1 MKKKISIIIAIL
13 TSITILLGVYS
24 NYKETGKVNTDEI
37 TKAITTVTD
46 VLVSD
51 SVNSEAIDTINATLN
66 GGKVESKEIAQVG
79 NEKETTDEGA
89 TETDG
94 IVEQE
99 NIEYNGDNSGNG
111 LSLLGTY
118 QGLTYYSQAD
128 SRWASIPYTSTGNYN
143 QTMKSSACGPTSAAI
158 VVSSSKGAILPTT
171 MANLFVDNN
180 FRTANSGTAW
190 AAYSFVADYFGFDD
204 YHTTTDYNTMI
215 NYLKQGYF
223 VIASCGSGLFTSGGH
238 YIVLVS
244 DDNGIIRVFDPYLYN
259 GKFNTASRRKA
270 NVKVEG
276 TSVYLSEDSFEKY
289 SNYKRF
295 WIYSNDSGKGNT
307 ITNNTEMSIK
317 KYVKVSTRL
326 NVRSGP
332 GVNYPVVG
340 KLTNGSEV
348 IVKEINGEWS
358 KTEKGWVNS
367 SYLTDYISN
376 FTKTYTP
383 KYTVGTYKV
392 TASTLRVRTGPGTN
406 YRTKTYKQ
414 LSYNARQQN
423 KRLGNYY
430 TNGYKRGVVCK
441 VTKIKGNWGLTK
453 SGWICLD
460 YCE

>member
-13 TSITILLGVYS
+13 TSIIILLGVYS

-51 SVNSEAIDTINATLN
+51 SVNSEASDTINATLN

-128 SRWASIPYTSTGNYN
+128 SRWASIPYTSTGKYN

-295 WIYSNDSGKGNT
+295 WIYSNDKGEGTQNNAT
-307 ITNNTEMSIK
+307 DTNVATN
-317 KYVKVSTRL
+317 KVSYTRYVATQSANL
-326 NVRSGP
+326 NVRDNPNGNRITSLRKGTQ
-332 GVNYPVVG
+332 VTVV
-340 KLTNGSEV
+340 
-348 IVKEINGEWS
+348 EINGDWS
-358 KTEKGWVNS
+358 KITSPVNGWVSSQYLSASVVKTNALKS
-367 SYLTDYISN
+367 TTIKNTKGQYKRLARRTTLYSKSNLTGKKYSYLPNTQVKIIRNVSSTVDYVYVV
-376 FTKTYTP
+376 KTGRYA
-383 KYTVGTYKV
+383 Y
-392 TASTLRVRTGPGTN
+392 VRN
-406 YRTKTYKQ
+406 NVYR
-414 LSYNARQQN
+414 
-423 KRLGNYY
+423 
-430 TNGYKRGVVCK
+430 
-441 VTKIKGNWGLTK
+441 
-453 SGWICLD
+453 
-460 YCE
+460 

>member
-13 TSITILLGVYS
+13 TSIIILLGVYS

-51 SVNSEAIDTINATLN
+51 SVNSEASDTINATLN

-295 WIYSNDSGKGNT
+295 WIYSNDKGEGTQNNAT
-307 ITNNTEMSIK
+307 DTNVATN
-317 KYVKVSTRL
+317 KVSYTRYVATQSANL
-326 NVRSGP
+326 NVRDNPNGNRITSLRKGTQ
-332 GVNYPVVG
+332 VTVV
-340 KLTNGSEV
+340 
-348 IVKEINGEWS
+348 EINGDWS
-358 KTEKGWVNS
+358 KITSPVNGWVSSQYLSASVVKTNALKS
-367 SYLTDYISN
+367 TTIKNTKGQYKRLARRTTLYSKSNLTGKKYSYLPNTQVKIIRNVSSTVDYVYVV
-376 FTKTYTP
+376 KTGRYA
-383 KYTVGTYKV
+383 Y
-392 TASTLRVRTGPGTN
+392 VRN
-406 YRTKTYKQ
+406 NVYR
-414 LSYNARQQN
+414 
-423 KRLGNYY
+423 
-430 TNGYKRGVVCK
+430 
-441 VTKIKGNWGLTK
+441 
-453 SGWICLD
+453 
-460 YCE
+460 

>member
-1 MKKKISIIIAIL
+1 MKKKVSIIIAIL

-51 SVNSEAIDTINATLN
+51 SVNSEASDTINATLN

-295 WIYSNDSGKGNT
+295 WIYSNDKGEGTQNNAT
-307 ITNNTEMSIK
+307 DTNVATN
-317 KYVKVSTRL
+317 KVSYTRYVATQSANL
-326 NVRSGP
+326 NVRDNPNGNRITSLRKGTQ
-332 GVNYPVVG
+332 VTVV
-340 KLTNGSEV
+340 
-348 IVKEINGEWS
+348 EINGDWS
-358 KTEKGWVNS
+358 KITSPVNGWVSSQYLSASVVKTNALKS
-367 SYLTDYISN
+367 TTIKNTKGQYKRLARRTTLYSKSNLTGKKYSYLPNTQVKIIRNVSSTVDYVYVV
-376 FTKTYTP
+376 KTGRYA
-383 KYTVGTYKV
+383 Y
-392 TASTLRVRTGPGTN
+392 VRN
-406 YRTKTYKQ
+406 NVYR
-414 LSYNARQQN
+414 
-423 KRLGNYY
+423 
-430 TNGYKRGVVCK
+430 
-441 VTKIKGNWGLTK
+441 
-453 SGWICLD
+453 
-460 YCE
+460 